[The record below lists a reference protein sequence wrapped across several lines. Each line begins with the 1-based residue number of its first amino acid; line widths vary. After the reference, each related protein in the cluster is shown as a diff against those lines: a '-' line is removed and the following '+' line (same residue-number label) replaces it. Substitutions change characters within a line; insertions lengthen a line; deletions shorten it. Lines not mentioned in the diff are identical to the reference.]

1 MSTPPVFLAERE
13 QLQAGERVRLTGAE
27 ARHAATARRMRP
39 GERVN
44 LSDGAGLVAE
54 GVIGRRGRDELEV
67 EVRARREYAPPRP
80 RLLAVQALAKGDRDE
95 RAVEVMTEAG
105 VDVVVPWAAER
116 SVARWRADRE
126 DKALARWRAKAREA
140 AKQSGRA
147 FIPEITGLTATAG
160 VRERLAGAQLGVVLD
175 GAAETRLATLDV
187 PDRGDVLAVIGP
199 EGGATPE
206 ELAAF
211 ESAGA
216 VRARLGPTV
225 LRSSTAGLAAAAI
238 LLERS
243 GRW

>member
-1 MSTPPVFLAERE
+1 MFLAERE
-13 QLQAGERVRLTGAE
+13 QLQVGQRVRLTGAE
-27 ARHAATARRMRP
+27 ARHAATVRRLRP
-39 GERVN
+39 GERVT
-44 LSDGAGLVAE
+44 LFDGAGLVAE

-95 RAVEVMTEAG
+95 RAVEAMTEAG

-116 SVARWRADRE
+116 SVARWRVDRE

-147 FIPEITGLTATAG
+147 FIPEITGLAATAG
-160 VRERLAGAQLGVVLD
+160 VRERLARAQLGVVLD
-175 GAAETRLATLDV
+175 GAADTRLSTLDV

-225 LRSSTAGLAAAAI
+225 LRSSTAGLAAASI
-238 LLERS
+238 LLERF